1 MNVNPIR
8 NCPHIQAIN
17 FCPINEFSKLPIN
30 RLKCENCDENN
41 ELWICIT
48 CGKSFCSRYIN
59 NHFYNHYITNNKE
72 NHNICISF
80 LDFSIWCYKCKTEGF
95 SDIGSYIYD
104 EIFEKYIDILSQYKF
119 SSNFHEKRNDVFN
132 YFGFNKT
139 QITNIKYHNF
149 IELLKNDKF
158 SKITF
163 LVGAGISTS
172 SGIPDFR
179 SANGVFQEI
188 IKKYDLKKPE
198 EFFSKKNFIEKPE
211 LLYEYLKKFKSK
223 EYNPSI
229 THYFMKYLIDKK
241 KCELIFTQNFDGLE
255 TKANIDK
262 NNIIFAHGSL
272 TEGHCIL
279 CNENIDINSIN
290 KGINEGKVVYCLKCG
305 GPCKPKIVL
314 YGEDLDE
321 TFYEKSNYIKE
332 CDLGIIIG
340 TKLIVD
346 PFSKLTNKFDKKNC
360 WIVIINKSYVGDF
373 DCYNIYNKEIFLP
386 GYCDDIIKQILID
399 CNWFDDFKKKFL
411 KSEN

>member
-1 MNVNPIR
+1 MNVEPIV
-8 NCPHIQAIN
+8 NCPHIN
-17 FCPINEFSKLPIN
+17 VPTLYPIKEFSKLPFHI
-30 RLKCENCDENN
+30 LKCQNCEEKN
-41 ELWICIT
+41 ELWICFT
-48 CGKSFCSRYIN
+48 CGKSFCGRYKK
-59 NHFYNHYITNNKE
+59 NHFYEHYINNKE
-72 NHNICISF
+72 NHNICLSI

-95 SDIGSYIYD
+95 SDIGSYISD
-104 EIFEKYIDILSQYKF
+104 SIFSKYIDILSQFKF
-119 SSNFHEKRNDVFN
+119 SSNFNPGIFDIFN
-132 YFGFNKT
+132 NFDFNKK

-179 SANGVFQEI
+179 GANGVFQEI
-188 IKKYDLKKPE
+188 IKKYNIQKPE

-223 EYNPSI
+223 EYKPNI

-241 KCELIFTQNFDGLE
+241 KCNIIFTQNFDGLE
-255 TKANIDK
+255 IKANIDK
-262 NNIIFAHGSL
+262 SNIIFAHGSL
-272 TEGHCIL
+272 SEGHCIL
-279 CNENIDINSIN
+279 CNEEIDINLIN
-290 KGINEGKVVYCLKCG
+290 KGIEEGNVIKCFKCG

-314 YGEDLDE
+314 YNEDLPDI
-321 TFYEKSNYIKE
+321 FYEKSNIIKE

-346 PFSKLTNKFDKKNC
+346 PFSKLTNRFNRKNC
-360 WIVIINKSYVGDF
+360 WILIINKSYVGDF
-373 DCYNIYNKEIFLP
+373 DCYNIYNKELFLQ

-399 CNWFDDFKKKFL
+399 VGWFEDFKNKYL
-411 KSEN
+411 IS